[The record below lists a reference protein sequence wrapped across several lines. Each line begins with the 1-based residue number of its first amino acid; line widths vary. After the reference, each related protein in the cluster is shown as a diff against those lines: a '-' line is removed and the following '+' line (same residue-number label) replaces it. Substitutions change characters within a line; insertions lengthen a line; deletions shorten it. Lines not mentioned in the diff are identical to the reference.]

1 MENKVN
7 RRSYRTQRNAASQ
20 KASVP
25 SSDISLVQISLC
37 EEKGY
42 DYIPV
47 DLDSKLGFAI
57 QTQGKIPI
65 NGLRHPP
72 DEDTN
77 GWYIWCGGEPSQGSS
92 FFEPLHTRHLL
103 DRCPEAIRFL
113 ALPPGCRFLVA
124 GDYVDVWF
132 DESLLNV

>member
-7 RRSYRTQRNAASQ
+7 RS
-20 KASVP
+20 
-25 SSDISLVQISLC
+25 ISLVQISLC

-42 DYIPV
+42 DYMPV

-57 QTQGKIPI
+57 QTEGKIPI

-77 GWYIWCGGEPSQGSS
+77 GWYIWCGGEPLQGPS

-103 DRCPEAIRFL
+103 DHCPEAIRFL
-113 ALPPGCRFLVA
+113 GLPPGCRFLVA